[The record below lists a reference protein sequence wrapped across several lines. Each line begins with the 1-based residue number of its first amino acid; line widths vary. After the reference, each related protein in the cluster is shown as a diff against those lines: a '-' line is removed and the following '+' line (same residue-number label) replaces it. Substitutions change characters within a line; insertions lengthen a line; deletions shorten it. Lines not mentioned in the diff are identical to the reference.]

1 MTSDINDKFSEIL
14 SSITALTHKVV
25 SLNSNLEA
33 KVDKLVS
40 KLDKFDKR
48 LNELEEQCKSKL
60 EQLDDNL
67 DEKTDNCELE
77 ELRAAVQKLEKSKQE
92 HDKMEVMRESYDKR
106 FNVLNYGLPEDPQN
120 VWETPLQTLAH
131 IHKFMK
137 EALLITDPT
146 MINLADYHR
155 LPQRPIY
162 KEKLRVDRPIII
174 KLTNGADKRR
184 IFANLKYLKTFNE
197 TRREQKQRPAYVT
210 EHLPKQFQD
219 KRKLLLPFFNEARKR
234 KQKTMRKPVDGHYAL
249 YIDGN
254 KVELP
259 SVD

>member
-14 SSITALTHKVV
+14 SCITALTHKVE

-33 KVDKLVS
+33 KVDKLDS

-67 DEKTDNCELE
+67 VEKADNCELE
-77 ELRAAVQKLEKSKQE
+77 ELGAAVQKLEESKQE
-92 HDKMEVMRESYDKR
+92 HDKMEFMRESYDKR
-106 FNVLNYGLPEDPQN
+106 FNVLIHGLLEDPQN
-120 VWETPLQTLAH
+120 VWETPLQTLAQ

-146 MINLADYHR
+146 MITLADYHR

-162 KEKLRVDRPIII
+162 KEELRVHGPIII
-174 KLTNGADKRR
+174 KLTNAADKRR
-184 IFANLKYLKTFNE
+184 IFTNLKYLKTFNE
-197 TRREQKQRPAYVT
+197 TRREQNQRPAYVT
-210 EHLPKQFQD
+210 EHLPKQFQNE
-219 KRKLLLPFFNEARKR
+219 RKLLPFFNEARKR
-234 KQKTMRKPVDGHYAL
+234 KQTTMWKPVDGHYAL

-259 SVD
+259 V